1 MACDRPCLCRRFVV
15 SDARDSEVGLSLGL
29 QGRGFGV
36 ESVADALKG
45 LGFGASNLEPGGFK
59 ALDLAPVPYPRDP
72 KPKSLKIR
80 L

>member
-1 MACDRPCLCRRFVV
+1 MACARPYLCRRFVV

-45 LGFGASNLEPGGFK
+45 LGFGASNLEPGASRPWTWPQCPTPETPNPK
-59 ALDLAPVPYPRDP
+59 A
-72 KPKSLKIR
+72 
-80 L
+80 